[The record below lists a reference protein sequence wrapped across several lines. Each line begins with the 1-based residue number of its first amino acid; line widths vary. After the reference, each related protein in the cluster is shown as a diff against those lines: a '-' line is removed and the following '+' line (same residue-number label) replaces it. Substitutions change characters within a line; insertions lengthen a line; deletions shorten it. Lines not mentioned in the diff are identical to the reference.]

1 MGPFLEK
8 AGEDLEED
16 CLPLEDKL
24 RTCAPDEPQSVEK
37 LNLYNFLLSESQTQP
52 KRAVRVLT
60 RTPCS
65 EVPFRAPILYNHRV
79 SIKQGIWEAENS

>member
-8 AGEDLEED
+8 AGEDWEED

-37 LNLYNFLLSESQTQP
+37 PNQYNLLLDESQTAKKSSQSAN
-52 KRAVRVLT
+52 KD
-60 RTPCS
+60 S
-65 EVPFRAPILYNHRV
+65 SF
-79 SIKQGIWEAENS
+79 